1 MPRPRLLERVSQ
13 HDAVNFVLTNRIP
26 RALVTHAVGR
36 ISRSEHRLVRGVSM
50 RLWTWFAG
58 GLDLHEARKT
68 HFASVHDCFVRE
80 LKDGARPIDQ
90 APGTLVSPCDG
101 IVGACGRVEGT
112 RVYQAKGSPYTLDQL
127 LGDPALVARHRDG
140 CYVTLRLTSSMYH
153 RFHAPDDCEV
163 DGGVTYVAGDVW
175 NVNPPALR
183 RVERLFC
190 KNERAVIPLR
200 LRGSDQCMTLV
211 PVAAI
216 LVASIRLHF
225 LDTTL
230 GLHYAGPSVLPCRAT
245 LRRGEQMGYFEHGST
260 ILAFGTAGLILCENI
275 VPGTTVRVGQ
285 RLMRHA

>member
-1 MPRPRLLERVSQ
+1 MTPPRLLDRIFG
-13 HDAVNFVLTNRIP
+13 HDSVNFVLTNRIP
-26 RALVTHAVGR
+26 RALATRAVGR
-36 ISRSEHRLVRGVSM
+36 ISRSENRLVRDVSM
-50 RLWTWFAG
+50 RLWTLFAG
-58 GLDLHEARKT
+58 GLDLHEARKAQFT
-68 HFASVHDCFVRE
+68 SVHDCFIRE
-80 LKDGARPIDQ
+80 LRDGARQIDTT
-90 APGTLVSPCDG
+90 PGTLVSPCDG

-153 RFHAPDDCEV
+153 RFHAPDDCVV
-163 DGGVTYVAGDVW
+163 DGGVTYVSGDVW

-190 KNERAVIPLR
+190 RNERAVIPLR
-200 LRGSDQCMTLV
+200 LRASDQGVTLV

-230 GLHYAGPSVLPCRAT
+230 GLRYAGPNFLPCRAS
-245 LRRGEQMGYFEHGST
+245 LHRGDQMGYFEHGST
-260 ILAFGTAGLILCENI
+260 ILVFGTAGLILCEDI